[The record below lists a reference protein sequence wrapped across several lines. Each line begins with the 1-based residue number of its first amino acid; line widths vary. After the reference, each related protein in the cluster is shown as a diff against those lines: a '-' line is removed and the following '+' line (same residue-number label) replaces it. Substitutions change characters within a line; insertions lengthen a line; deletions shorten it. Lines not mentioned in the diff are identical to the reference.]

1 MTLDGFW
8 SESEHWSMG
17 EIVWNLD
24 ISYLEGKEMKFCAIA

>member
-17 EIVWNLD
+17 EIAQNLD
-24 ISYLEGKEMKFCAIA
+24 ISCLKEKEMEFCVIA